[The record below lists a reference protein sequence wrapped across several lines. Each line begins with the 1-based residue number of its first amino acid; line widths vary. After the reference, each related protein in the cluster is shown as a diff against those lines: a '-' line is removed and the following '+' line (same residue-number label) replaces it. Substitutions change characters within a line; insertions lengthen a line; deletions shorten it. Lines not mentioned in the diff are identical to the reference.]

1 MISQTQAT
9 PHTLTTF
16 GANPILDS
24 DPKPCEPSLSFSL
37 SVFARKSVNSFPRK
51 ENTFFRIN
59 VDMDVSYDKEI
70 YDWGKLR
77 ACSLL

>member
-16 GANPILDS
+16 SANPILDS
-24 DPKPCEPSLSFSL
+24 DPKPCEPSLSL
-37 SVFARKSVNSFPRK
+37 SVHARKSVNSFPRK

-59 VDMDVSYDKEI
+59 VEMDVSYDKEI
-70 YDWGKLR
+70 DAWGKLR
-77 ACSLL
+77 AYSLL

>member
-16 GANPILDS
+16 SANPILDF
-24 DPKPCEPSLSFSL
+24 DRKPFEPSLSL
-37 SVFARKSVNSFPRK
+37 LVLARKSVNYFPRK

-70 YDWGKLR
+70 YAWGKLR
-77 ACSLL
+77 AYSLL